1 MMDIRN
7 ETILRIELSQ
17 DAVNTIVEEL
27 NINGNNQSLVDNIT
41 EQSEMQRVAYKIYC
55 GVK

>member
-1 MMDIRN
+1 MRDIRN

-41 EQSEMQRVAYKIYC
+41 EQSEIQQVAYKIYC